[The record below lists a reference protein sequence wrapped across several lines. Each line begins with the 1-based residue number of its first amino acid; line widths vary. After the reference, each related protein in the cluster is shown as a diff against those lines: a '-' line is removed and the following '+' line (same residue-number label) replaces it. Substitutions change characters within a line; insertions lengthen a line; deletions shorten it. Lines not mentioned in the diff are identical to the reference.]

1 MRLTVG
7 PLTRLTGADVNR
19 IAYGFPYADV
29 RYVRGSYITAPA
41 ANSNLAIFTVPST
54 NRGAVVAV
62 LIDAT
67 EANFFDIV
75 WTSGGAER
83 SYRLRLP
90 GDGVVLYDFK
100 PGLNLDL
107 PAEPGSVIAVRN
119 VNGGAAGSQYKADM
133 LIGLW

>member
-7 PLTRLTGADVNR
+7 PLTKLTDTDINR
-19 IAYGFPYADV
+19 IAYGFPYTDV
-29 RYVRGSYITAPA
+29 RYVRGSYISAPA
-41 ANSNLAIFTVPST
+41 PNSDLATFTVPST
-54 NRGAVVAV
+54 KRGAVVAV

-67 EANFFDIV
+67 EANFFNIV
-75 WTSGGAER
+75 WTSGGTAR

-90 GDGVVLYDFK
+90 GDGVVLYDFR

-107 PAEPGSVIAVRN
+107 PADPDSVIVVRN
-119 VNGGAAGSQYKADM
+119 LNGGAGGSQYKVDI